1 MYISAQDAMY
11 EEFMNQG
18 SALIGS
24 DNINIEIL
32 SFDDEGYVFVDYSY
46 NGKTIQARVPESC
59 IYTMA
64 SEFTYDDFAPI
75 PTPEP
80 SNGQVMWNGDLIDED
95 DFPF

>member
-1 MYISAQDAMY
+1 MYT
-11 EEFMNQG
+11 

-46 NGKTIQARVPESC
+46 NGKTIQAHVPESC
-59 IYTMA
+59 IYLMA
-64 SEFTYDDFAPI
+64 SEFSYADFASI
-75 PTPEP
+75 PAPAP
-80 SNGQVMWNGDLIDED
+80 SNGQVMWNGDLIDEK